1 MGTGHRRTGGRK
13 SRTGCR
19 SCRARHIKCDEAPE
33 RCRNCTAT
41 GRVCDGYDVHRLPL
55 AKKAGVDA
63 TRPAMTLVMAQ
74 RPTWPMTSDERRCLA
89 YFQHRTV
96 PMILEFYDSSLWREL
111 VLWMSQSEPVVYH
124 AVIALS
130 AVHQD
135 MERRGMPLLIQEAY
149 NIWNSFA
156 LEQLGR
162 AFSCLIKRRM
172 SHDPRLRDVIL
183 TCCLLFIMLD
193 LLRGRY
199 DDAFRH
205 LKSGL
210 RILKESTAPKAP
222 ISRVPR
228 EEAIEPC
235 LVETFYHLGIQST
248 LFGVETSRLPID
260 DESKPGGG
268 GSVAFDS
275 LEQARQAFNAPLRAV
290 YQFTG
295 PCMGLSAVE
304 IASHYETLQL
314 KQLAAWSS
322 LSQYMDSFDLFYR
335 RASSALRPKEQ
346 RGADMLY
353 LQQLGLAVSLKTCLL
368 GGNTPAYEH
377 YTSDYRK
384 IVVLAERIVK
394 SFPQPPAVSINNG
407 VIPTLYRTAMVCRD
421 YTIRWRAIELLQTW
435 PHREGPF
442 DSNWFLYVALETMK
456 AELLTQY
463 KSQENKHPPGVIL
476 TDSRGEEL
484 SWNKVLVKI
493 VENQRH
499 TARAMGKG
507 LDDGTSSPLELAG
520 AVKCMTGWACVRGFK
535 AVVRKYNWRKDSAGC

>member
-1 MGTGHRRTGGRK
+1 MEAGHRRTVGRK

-19 SCRARHIKCDEAPE
+19 SCRARRIKCDETPE
-33 RCRNCTAT
+33 KCRNCTST

-55 AKKAGVDA
+55 TKKAGVDA
-63 TRPAMTLVMAQ
+63 TVPVVTLVIAH
-74 RPTWPMTSDERRCLA
+74 RPTWPMTSDERRCLS

-96 PMILEFYDSSLWREL
+96 PMILEFYDSSLWREV
-111 VLWMSQSEPVVYH
+111 VLRMSQSEPAVYH

-130 AVHQD
+130 AVHQG
-135 MERRGMPLLIQEAY
+135 MEMRGMPLLIQEAY
-149 NIWNSFA
+149 SIWNSFA

-172 SHDPRLRDVIL
+172 SQDPRLRDVIL

-210 RILKESTAPKAP
+210 QILKEYTAQKAP
-222 ISRVPR
+222 VSRVPW
-228 EEAIEPC
+228 EEAVEPC
-235 LVETFYHLGIQST
+235 LVETFDHLGIQST
-248 LFGVETSRLPID
+248 LFGVEASRLPID
-260 DESKPGGG
+260 DESKQGGG

-275 LEQARQAFNAPLRAV
+275 LEQARQAFNPTLRAV

-304 IASHYETLQL
+304 IASNYEALQSG
-314 KQLAAWSS
+314 QLAAWSS
-322 LSQYMDSFDLFYR
+322 LSQYMDSFDHFYR
-335 RASSALRPKEQ
+335 RSYSALSPKER

-353 LQQLGLAVSLKTCLL
+353 LQQLGLSVSLKTCLL

-384 IVVLAERIVK
+384 IVLLAERIVK
-394 SFPQPPAVSINNG
+394 SFPEPPAVSINTG

-421 YTIRWRAIELLQTW
+421 HSIRWRAIELLQAW

-442 DSNWFLYVALETMK
+442 DSNWFLYIALETMK
-456 AELLTQY
+456 AELLTKY
-463 KSQENKHPPGVIL
+463 KSQENKSTPGFII

-484 SWNKVLVKI
+484 SLNKVLVKI
-493 VENQRH
+493 LDNQRH

-520 AVKCMTGWACVRGFK
+520 AVKCMAGWACVRAFK